1 MIKDLLTY
9 LFGQSSESSNRQ
21 NTVTSDDSN
30 KSVADYTNEDEVVR
44 LARLHGPLASGKR
57 IELTLQQAL
66 QEFPRKRQR
75 TDAYNGLIKR
85 VKAEYDTDLIITSRK
100 SSKNGGGN
108 D

>member
-1 MIKDLLTY
+1 MIVQLLSMI
-9 LFGQSSESSNRQ
+9 FGERNASSNRQ
-21 NTVTSDDSN
+21 EPTPDVSK
-30 KSVADYTNEDEVVR
+30 KSVDIDTNEDEVVR

-75 TDAYNGLIKR
+75 SDAYNGLIKR

-100 SSKNGGGN
+100 SSKNGGS
-108 D
+108 DV

>member
-1 MIKDLLTY
+1 MLEHLLMMI
-9 LFGQSSESSNRQ
+9 FGERNAFPNRQ
-21 NTVTSDDSN
+21 ESTPDVS
-30 KSVADYTNEDEVVR
+30 KRSVEIDTNEDEVVR

-75 TDAYNGLIKR
+75 SDAYNGLIKR

-100 SSKNGGGN
+100 SSKNGGS
-108 D
+108 DV

>member
-1 MIKDLLTY
+1 MLINILSRI
-9 LFGQSSESSNRQ
+9 FGEQNNSSNRQ
-21 NTVTSDDSN
+21 EPTPDVSK
-30 KSVADYTNEDEVVR
+30 KSVDIDTNEDEVVR

-75 TDAYNGLIKR
+75 SDAYNGLIKR

-100 SSKNGGGN
+100 SSKNGGS
-108 D
+108 DV

>member
-1 MIKDLLTY
+1 MIEHILSMI
-9 LFGQSSESSNRQ
+9 FGERNAFPNRQ
-21 NTVTSDDSN
+21 DSTPDVSK
-30 KSVADYTNEDEVVR
+30 KSVDIDTNEDEVVR

-100 SSKNGGGN
+100 SSKNGGSN